1 MVPLKY
7 LSNFWR
13 TLKLFLVN
21 WKVNLYLTWSVSG
34 IIKCSIADQA
44 PTFVIINTKPYVPVV
59 TLTI

>member
-7 LSNFWR
+7 LSNFCR
-13 TLKLFLVN
+13 TLNLLLVN

-44 PTFVIINTKPYVPVV
+44 RTLVIINTKPYVPVV